1 MQTKPQRVLIVDDEE
16 SFADL
21 IANELSTAF
30 GYRAITAYG
39 GSTAINLLKTEKFD
53 VVLLDY
59 RMPEVSGLNVLQ
71 WMHEQKMETPVIMFT
86 AAGSEHVSVEA
97 MKLGAYDYVRKEHV
111 DIEHLP
117 YLLNGVYERYLFRKE
132 KERLEK
138 EEAEFAQRAAA
149 IEMFHN
155 TVASIAHYVNN
166 ALVVLEM
173 QTLNQEF
180 ALKNLAPP
188 ERREQVAQS
197 FTAIRAE
204 FRIISTGIKAL
215 TGFSDIIYSKP
226 GTEKEMPKLQDEL
239 QKTLENI
246 QKLSAII

>member
-30 GYRAITAYG
+30 GYEAITAYG
-39 GSTAINLLKTEKFD
+39 GSTAINLLKIEKFD
-53 VVLLDY
+53 VILLDY
-59 RMPEVSGLNVLQ
+59 KMPKVTGLNVLQ

-86 AAGSEHVSVEA
+86 AAGSEHVAVEA

-132 KERLEK
+132 KEWREK
-138 EEAEFAQRAAA
+138 EEQEFEKRASA

-173 QTLNQEF
+173 HTLNQEF
-180 ALKNLAPP
+180 TLKNLAAP
-188 ERREQVAQS
+188 ERKEQVAAS
-197 FTAIRAE
+197 FTQTRAE
-204 FRIISTGIKAL
+204 FKIIATGIKAL
-215 TGFSDIIYSKP
+215 TGFSDIIYSRP
-226 GTEKEMPKLQDEL
+226 GIEKEMPKLQEEL
-239 QKTLENI
+239 QKTLEDI